1 VNRFSPSR
9 LRAALQESGMNQ
21 AELARKMGV
30 SRAALC
36 RILRGH
42 RSPNS
47 RFIAALKQGFP
58 NLPLEYFFEISPP
71 KEERSGRNPVDS
83 RNHRA

>member
-1 VNRFSPSR
+1 MNRFSPFR
-9 LRAALQESGMNQ
+9 LRAALLKSGMKQ

-30 SRAALC
+30 SRAALS

-42 RSPNS
+42 RSHNS
-47 RFIAALKQGFP
+47 RFIGALKQGFP

-71 KEERSGRNPVDS
+71 EEERPGGD
-83 RNHRA
+83 